1 MPHTLRARF
10 KPTPVDY
17 MNATLAF
24 FFAQRSMILLAI
36 ISTLFVVMAVPISLI
51 YRAQGSTVA
60 TFILLIA
67 LGYLL
72 IAVATVAAPLIR
84 IRRVA
89 MQNET
94 MLAETTWS
102 IDAERIDVRNR
113 YEKTELVWGMF
124 NWLIVTR
131 QFVLLVYAENKRQFT
146 FLPKRAFS
154 SQADQTAFLR
164 LAKEKL
170 A

>member
-10 KPTPVDY
+10 KPTPADY

-72 IAVATVAAPLIR
+72 IAVATVAAP
-84 IRRVA
+84 
-89 MQNET
+89 
-94 MLAETTWS
+94 
-102 IDAERIDVRNR
+102 
-113 YEKTELVWGMF
+113 
-124 NWLIVTR
+124 
-131 QFVLLVYAENKRQFT
+131 
-146 FLPKRAFS
+146 
-154 SQADQTAFLR
+154 
-164 LAKEKL
+164 
-170 A
+170 